1 MADQAMTDMVSGIE
15 PDEMNEWLDSLEDV
29 LHRYGPER
37 LSELLIHLQERA
49 YQRGVKLPFTVRAIV
64 STY

>member
-1 MADQAMTDMVSGIE
+1 MLDPAILETISGI
-15 PDEMNEWLDSLEDV
+15 DAGEMQEWYDSLEDV

-49 YQRGVKLPFTVRAIV
+49 YHTA
-64 STY
+64 